1 MLTRLDGLWI
11 FFLIFLLLASLL
23 GKLFMVSAL
32 SATSASPINIIP
44 ANPNSCESSPS
55 TPSTMTSASTFSN
68 ASNLDNPTPKINGAT
83 SFEHTRPAKNIWA
96 AASPNNFPAHDSS
109 PARGIN
115 GHGNSPSDFP
125 ALAETRNSPPWN
137 KSNNPSGGNT
147 RSSSVNGRDE
157 SAAVPS
163 GSGKKNK
170 WVPIPA
176 AEMQAALDQ
185 ARPPRSHSHSR
196 GSSRRNSPGEL
207 RRNRRLPEDSA
218 NAAPGARRKGLATPT
233 FGGGGGGG
241 SGSVSKP
248 GTANPSPGPMSAVPP
263 PSSTQQ
269 QQQSQ
274 AQQLLRR
281 KAPRLSAPVSGLRPI
296 PPLAAEER
304 RENFGSFDSTEPE
317 STDLDE
323 SGLDRLVKQYGRF
336 GVAVGVPLGE
346 RNQRRTAA
354 RRPLSTANDI
364 EEDWTGD
371 GRWTFGL
378 LGSFDRRAGLSRNNN
393 APGHGHGPG
402 PATGS
407 YMGPI
412 HSPRPR
418 GARGRGGFG
427 GGMRGMRGMHRGGG
441 QWRGSPA
448 NSDYAMLPAMPP
460 MEQYPSPSMP
470 WFNPYA
476 YGPYAPPPPPMW
488 NPYAPYGGM
497 PPMPPPPPPAIMGGT
512 APPPVPIT
520 NMDSQ
525 GWIPVSTVTSFNRL
539 RRLTLD
545 VQLVREMMML
555 SALVELSADGEKA
568 RMAQGAWSTF
578 VLPDAQDASVSAS
591 SQSVASE
598 PTMGGTS
605 PATSVDVDA
614 GAGEGEGA
622 LRLVGMGE
630 GEGV

>member
-1 MLTRLDGLWI
+1 
-11 FFLIFLLLASLL
+11 
-23 GKLFMVSAL
+23 MVSAL

-83 SFEHTRPAKNIWA
+83 SFEHTKPAKNIWA
-96 AASPNNFPAHDSS
+96 AANPGNFPAHDSS

-263 PSSTQQ
+263 LSTQQ
-269 QQQSQ
+269 PQ
-274 AQQLLRR
+274 AQQLFRR

-296 PPLAAEER
+296 PPLAAEAR
-304 RENFGSFDSTEPE
+304 RENFGSFDSTEPKLTE

-323 SGLDRLVKQYGRF
+323 SGLEGLAKQYGRF
-336 GVAVGVPLGE
+336 GVAVGVPLEE

-378 LGSFDRRAGLSRNNN
+378 LGSFDRRAGLSRNN
-393 APGHGHGPG
+393 APGHGPG

-407 YMGPI
+407 YGGPI

-441 QWRGSPA
+441 GQWRGSPA
-448 NSDYAMLPAMPP
+448 DSDYAMLPAMPP

-512 APPPVPIT
+512 APPPIPIT
-520 NMDSQ
+520 NVGYMLDSTRYYVLGQ
-525 GWIPVSTVTSFNRL
+525 VEYYFSVQNMCQDLYL
-539 RRLTLD
+539 R
-545 VQLVREMMML
+545 Q
-555 SALVELSADGEKA
+555 
-568 RMAQGAWSTF
+568 Q
-578 VLPDAQDASVSAS
+578 AS
-591 SQSVASE
+591 S
-598 PTMGGTS
+598 
-605 PATSVDVDA
+605 
-614 GAGEGEGA
+614 
-622 LRLVGMGE
+622 
-630 GEGV
+630 